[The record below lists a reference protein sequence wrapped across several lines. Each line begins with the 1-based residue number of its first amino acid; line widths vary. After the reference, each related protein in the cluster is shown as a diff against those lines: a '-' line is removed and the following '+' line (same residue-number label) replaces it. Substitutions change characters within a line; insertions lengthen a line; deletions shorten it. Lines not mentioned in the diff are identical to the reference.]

1 MSASKAIDDVIEY
14 PEMVMSQLIFFRGGL
29 ASTKCHVVAQTEG
42 YHLVCIWVGLVKFKG
57 GGFVLKF
64 DVFQHCYA
72 VFVLFASPACKQ

>member
-1 MSASKAIDDVIEY
+1 MSCCCTD
-14 PEMVMSQLIFFRGGL
+14 RGLSSGI
-29 ASTKCHVVAQTEG
+29 
-42 YHLVCIWVGLVKFKG
+42 CIWVGLVKFEG